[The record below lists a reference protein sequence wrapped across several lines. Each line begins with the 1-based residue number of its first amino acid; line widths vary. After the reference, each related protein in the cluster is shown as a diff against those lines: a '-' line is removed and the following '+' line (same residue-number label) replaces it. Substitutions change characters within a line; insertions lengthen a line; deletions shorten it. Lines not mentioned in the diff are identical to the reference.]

1 MTEIYIN
8 RRIKI
13 GDKSFTEAEALNE
26 GKVLIVLAEP
36 GAGKTELL
44 REFARLLQ
52 VTPVR
57 ASIFRHRSAPAALGP
72 IVIDALDEAAKI
84 DLSSIDQI
92 IVKAQEF
99 SNGHV
104 IFASRSDGWNQNR
117 TKSVKDCFHVDPVI
131 IRIESMNE
139 QEQKMLFN
147 HYQQGEIFADF
158 LKEANRF
165 ELSPL
170 LGNPQF
176 LKLFSDAYV
185 QSGRHFTSKAQIFK
199 DAIDRL
205 AVEEGSI
212 THVPQRPAIS
222 DIIGRASE
230 FMAKILLSDASGLS
244 AVERLG
250 DNDYPYIGILASAPH
265 PSDAFLLSTRLF
277 KPAINEDQHEPVHRI
292 VAEYCTAQYIVRQ
305 INEPTRPLSL
315 RRCLAVMAPN
325 GVVRDELRGVLG
337 WMAAIGSVDLQRVL
351 IELDSYTVLANGD
364 PSQLAAP
371 SKKLLLNKL
380 RTLSEEYPGFQ
391 RSDAWR
397 HFSVSG
403 FFDTTIVDDLK
414 SLLTTLPSGSRL
426 LVLILQLLQ
435 DSGTLPDIS
444 TEVRAVMLNPDMDSH
459 TRYLAMR
466 VLCKVANE
474 NLIQDVSLLT
484 HEASPASLPIAA
496 DAVVISGTDKFP
508 DTEILSIL
516 RGFSTLYPN
525 TNQRRQSSDR
535 ISTYPL
541 RGMINLLSPT
551 QAASH
556 LDALT
561 NGLACTCGH
570 PDYECYCRSGISKV
584 AGRLLDRYFDTTLEP
599 HDPRRIW
606 GWTRG
611 LWYNGY
617 HSSEKGAS
625 VQTLS
630 QNHELRRQLHQLAF
644 SEPTSGDGF
653 WNIRL
658 QLQGNCHSGLSLMDG
673 DFEALAQFGFDSD
686 NVELWAGFWQSHL
699 LRQHIQVPHSYRALL
714 RHHSRQK
721 PAFAARWAKIER
733 ANKEFRQKQ
742 KRQYG
747 HRRRSVRVV
756 DHDGKVEFF
765 KKYIPDNLDAI
776 SKGENWRFLNEFSFF
791 YLASPDRI
799 ADFSVD
805 LPFVER
811 SLRQCLPFM
820 QPHIPTL
827 EERALNQ
834 KSNIARVLHA
844 ACLAIYRAQGN
855 LDTVDRSILIAAK
868 TDTGG
873 YSGISDEEREA
884 FEVELDRI
892 LFPSIEELNNFA
904 RIYIEPGLGWL
915 PDAQTHVGWLRYKN
929 AFRAL
934 QASLPLEWLSRFPN
948 MPVSARYDLFNM
960 AAVAGDHNA
969 LRSVIGQ
976 YGQSLNIC
984 QIPSNDEERKRD
996 RDTQFFWHIRRF
1008 FFTADDNDSWDF
1020 LRTDS
1025 ENIFLVDN
1033 HVGRF
1038 GDGGTEGWPDLTAEK
1053 IYRILDTNVEV
1064 WPQVPLPSSWGTH
1077 DPPDERAYRF
1087 LSDLIWK
1094 VGRDI
1099 PTKALPVLERML
1111 MDSRFAH
1118 FSETLKTLR
1127 AESIRK
1133 MALLDFTAPKPAEIA
1148 AMFDRRGVATVED
1161 LRSLLLDEL
1170 MNLQTRLKTAET
1182 DPLQTFYSGGVR
1194 VNENTSRNR
1203 IVDQLHPRLT
1213 AMNLPVQIEHHMANS
1228 NRCDITVTAMID
1240 GRRRLLVIEVKGQ
1253 WHGALYTAAS
1263 AQLNERYASHQDAEQ
1278 QGIYLVLWFGPQ
1290 EDVAGRSGHGITS
1303 AAELRTHIV
1312 ADMPAELRGLIDVF
1326 VLDVSR

>member
-26 GKVLIVLAEP
+26 GKVLLVLAEP

-57 ASIFRHRSAPAALGP
+57 ASIFRHRSPPAALGP
-72 IVIDALDEAAKI
+72 VVIDALDEAAKI

-92 IVKAQEF
+92 IVKAHEF

-117 TKSVKDCFHVDPVI
+117 TKLVKDCFHVDPVI
-131 IRIESMNE
+131 IRIEAMNE
-139 QEQKMLFN
+139 QEQELIFN
-147 HYQQGEIFADF
+147 HYQQGEVFADF

-165 ELSPL
+165 ELAPL

-230 FMAKILLSDASGLS
+230 FMGKILLSDASGLS

-250 DNDYPYIGILASAPH
+250 DNDFPYIGILASSSH

-277 KPAINEDQHEPVHRI
+277 KPAVNEDQHEPVHRI
-292 VAEYCTAQYIVRQ
+292 VAEYCTAQYLVTQ

-315 RRCLAVMAPN
+315 RRCLAVLAPN

-337 WMAAIGSVDLQRVL
+337 WMAAIGSADLQKAL
-351 IELDSYTVLANGD
+351 IELDPYAVLANGD
-364 PSQLAAP
+364 PSQLAVP

-380 RTLSEEYPGFQ
+380 RTLAEEYPGFQ

-403 FFDTTIVDDLK
+403 FFDATIVDDLK
-414 SLLTTLPSGSRL
+414 SLLTTLPSGSQL

-444 TEVRAVMLNPDMDSH
+444 TEVRAVMLNPNMDLH
-459 TRYLAMR
+459 TRGLAMR
-466 VLCKVANE
+466 VCKLKNE
-474 NLIQDVSLLT
+474 NLVHDVSLLA
-484 HEASPASLPIAA
+484 HEASPASLQIGA
-496 DAVVISGTDKFP
+496 DAVVISGINKFS
-508 DTEILSIL
+508 DNEILSIL
-516 RGFSTLYPN
+516 RGFSTLYPT

-561 NGLACTCGH
+561 NGLACTCGR
-570 PDYECYCRSGISKV
+570 PDYECYCRSGTSKV
-584 AGRLLDRYFDTTLEP
+584 AGRLLDRYFDTSMVP
-599 HDPRRIW
+599 HDPRIIW

-611 LWYNGY
+611 LRYNGY

-625 VQTLS
+625 VQALS
-630 QNHELRRQLHQLAF
+630 QNHELRRKLHQLAF
-644 SEPTSGDGF
+644 SESTSGDGF
-653 WNIRL
+653 WNLRL

-673 DFEALAQFGFDSD
+673 DFEALAQFAFDSD
-686 NVELWAGFWQSHL
+686 NVELWAEFWQSHL
-699 LRQHIQVPHSYRALL
+699 LRQHIQVPHSYRGLL

-721 PAFAARWAKIER
+721 PAFAARWAKMER
-733 ANKEFRQKQ
+733 ANKKFRRKQ
-742 KRQYG
+742 RRQYG
-747 HRRRSVRVV
+747 HRRRSARVANR
-756 DHDGKVEFF
+756 DTKVEFF
-765 KKYIPDNLDAI
+765 KKYIPDNLEVI
-776 SKGENWRFLNEFSFF
+776 NKGESWPFLNEFSLL

-834 KSNIARVLHA
+834 KSHIARVLHA

-855 LDTVDRSILIAAK
+855 LNTVDRPILIAAK
-868 TDTGG
+868 TDIGI
-873 YSGISDEEREA
+873 YSAISVEEREA
-884 FEVELDRI
+884 FEAEFDRI
-892 LFPSIEELNNFA
+892 LFQSTEELENFA
-904 RIYIEPGLGWL
+904 RTYIEPGLSWL
-915 PDAQTHVGWLRYKN
+915 PDAHTHVGWLRYKN
-929 AFRAL
+929 AFRGM
-934 QASLPLEWLSRFPN
+934 QANLPLEWLSRFPN
-948 MPVSARYDLFNM
+948 MPVSARHDLFNM
-960 AAVAGDHNA
+960 AAFAGDHNA
-969 LRSVIGQ
+969 LRSVIEQ
-976 YGQSLNIC
+976 YSQSLNIC
-984 QIPSNDEERKRD
+984 QIPSNDEEWKRECN
-996 RDTQFFWHIRRF
+996 TQFFWHIRRF
-1008 FFTADDNDSWDF
+1008 FFMPDDNDSWDF

-1038 GDGGTEGWPDLTAEK
+1038 GDRGTDGWPDLTAEK
-1053 IYRILDTNVEV
+1053 IYRILDTNIEV
-1064 WPQVPLPSSWGTH
+1064 WPQVPLPSSWATGE
-1077 DPPDERAYRF
+1077 PPNERAYRF
-1087 LSDLIWK
+1087 LSDLVWK

-1099 PTKALPVLERML
+1099 PAKALPVLERML
-1111 MDSRFAH
+1111 IDSRFAH

-1133 MALLDFTAPKPAEIA
+1133 MALLDFTAPKPAEVA
-1148 AMFDRRGVATVED
+1148 AMFDHRGVATVED

-1170 MNLQTRLKTAET
+1170 MNLQAWLNTAET
-1182 DPLQTFYSGGVR
+1182 DPIQTFYSGEVR
-1194 VNENTSRNR
+1194 VDENTSRNR
-1203 IVDQLHPRLT
+1203 IVDQLRTRLN

-1253 WHGALYTAAS
+1253 WHGALYTAAA

-1278 QGIYLVLWFGPQ
+1278 QGIYLVLWFGSQ
-1290 EDVAGRSGHGITS
+1290 EAVAGHSRHGITS
-1303 AAELRTHIV
+1303 AAGLRTHIV
-1312 ADMPAELRGLIDVF
+1312 ADLPAELRGLIDVF